1 MGGKNFVGG
10 GCGQFNPGLN
20 YRSLNLCADGAFDR
34 NPAGGPGTAIMNP
47 INEVEDVW
55 AYLRSTPLLLLMM
68 TMMNYL
74 VGFRCFEKAKRSPI
88 VSLVAVAA
96 SILGFILKITATPYN
111 VYFEGAQF
119 VHFF

>member
-1 MGGKNFVGG
+1 
-10 GCGQFNPGLN
+10 
-20 YRSLNLCADGAFDR
+20 
-34 NPAGGPGTAIMNP
+34 MNP
-47 INEVEDVW
+47 INEVQDVW

-111 VYFEGAQF
+111 VYFEGAKF
-119 VHFF
+119 VHFFLGPWTVSLAIPLVANFPRIRSAAISM